1 MPKPPKGEIP
11 WLSVYDGRRE
21 LRYIITSLPDRSVY
35 KLYTPDGDG
44 WRLRGKHASAG
55 VLAQRADAMGL

>member
-1 MPKPPKGEIP
+1 MPKPPKGETH
-11 WLSVYDGRRE
+11 WLSAYDGRRE

-44 WRLRGKHASAG
+44 WRLAAKSKSAG
-55 VLAQRADAMGL
+55 ELARRFDSKS

>member
-1 MPKPPKGEIP
+1 MLKPPKGETL
-11 WLSVYDGRRE
+11 WLSAYDGRRE

-35 KLYTPDGDG
+35 KLYSPDGDG
-44 WRLRGKHASAG
+44 WKLRGKHASAG

>member
-1 MPKPPKGEIP
+1 MLKPPKGETL
-11 WLSVYDGRRE
+11 WLSAYDCRRE

-35 KLYTPDGDG
+35 KLYSPDGDG
-44 WRLRGKHASAG
+44 WRLRSKHASAG